1 MKWFGLYQIGSGDF
15 EGVGAG
21 RRKSRRECTTEST
34 EYTEMGSTP
43 RGRGRPRSYMIFRL
57 GNGRGIGYAGIV
69 VGVGVGGI
77 GGFGCGGGGLGSGL
91 VEDDGF
97 VDDFGPAVVE
107 GFEEFLFGEALGL
120 EHELAE
126 LGESDGGLGLD

>member
-1 MKWFGLYQIGSGDF
+1 MGEGSVTPGLSLELGSVGSAGSVAAGAGSG
-15 EGVGAG
+15 A
-21 RRKSRRECTTEST
+21 
-34 EYTEMGSTP
+34 
-43 RGRGRPRSYMIFRL
+43 
-57 GNGRGIGYAGIV
+57 
-69 VGVGVGGI
+69 
-77 GGFGCGGGGLGSGL
+77 GL